1 MLFLGKLIE
10 QPSLRLQER
19 EPLCFTER
27 NLMKD
32 FTKIDFPNNRKV
44 NLNSRQLNDEISS
57 SSTHF
62 QKKFEL
68 TSKSHTIFFNIFN
81 FSFFDKFDNFITY
94 YHVLLHACSIHTN
107 THTHTHTHTQ
117 THAHTQ
123 NCHYNFLLQF
133 LNCPCNT
140 DFLPM
145 FPSAYKTNHIYATVI
160 TKPLFS
166 QNVLGLTLMLC
177 IVFIPAIFPWLYV
190 KRFQSTEIKPFCLRL

>member
-57 SSTHF
+57 RSTYF

-81 FSFFDKFDNFITY
+81 FFFFFWISSII
-94 YHVLLHACSIHTN
+94 LLHIIAFYYMLFYTHE
-107 THTHTHTHTQ
+107 HTHTR

-160 TKPLFS
+160 IKPLFS
-166 QNVLGLTLMLC
+166 QNVLGLTLMRC